1 MPTVGGGSQ
10 LAALKLLVPAVVLIL
25 GLILFFAL
33 GLDKYASFEALAGNR
48 RWLIEAVTDHAVL
61 SALIFF
67 LFYATMIAFSI
78 PGGAVMSV
86 AGGFLFGQWFGLIYN
101 VSAATLGA
109 TILFLAAK
117 LAVVDVLRDR
127 AGPWLKR
134 MEDGFRENAFSYLLA
149 LRLVPAFPFWA
160 VNLAAVAYLGVQT
173 LSAICLHCGL
183 CPHSRFGLLI
193 LRRAA
198 WRTTLDIRFGH
209 VLWNNSRRFRVFNI
223 WCRYCGGTAN
233 SWTQAGGDRD
243 LIRTSLQWL
252 TGLVPVSGY
261 LGRGW

>member
-109 TILFLAAK
+109 TILFLAAI

-160 VNLAAVAYLGVQT
+160 VNLAAALLGVRLSTYGLATFFGIIPGGFVFSTFGAGIEGILDAGGEISVSAILTPQIITALVGLAILALAPVAYRKFK
-173 LSAICLHCGL
+173 S
-183 CPHSRFGLLI
+183 
-193 LRRAA
+193 
-198 WRTTLDIRFGH
+198 
-209 VLWNNSRRFRVFNI
+209 
-223 WCRYCGGTAN
+223 TA
-233 SWTQAGGDRD
+233 
-243 LIRTSLQWL
+243 
-252 TGLVPVSGY
+252 
-261 LGRGW
+261 